1 MCIEKDLVDWPLY
14 IKTDSEKIYEVNLD
28 LGDIVIYSGRTHEHW
43 REPFDGDKQI
53 QAFLQYVNAEG
64 DDAWLKWDTRPCLG
78 LPFEY
83 ASQAI
88 QSEIRSN

>member
-1 MCIEKDLVDWPLY
+1 L
-14 IKTDSEKIYEVNLD
+14 
-28 LGDIVIYSGRTHEHW
+28 HE
-43 REPFDGDKQI
+43 EKQI

-83 ASQAI
+83 ATDHVK
-88 QSEIRSN
+88 SEISHIKMMHDLVNSVKKN